1 MKHSLT
7 AIFSAAIF
15 ISAILPSN
23 NCEKYLQFREG
34 ITITTTNYDAKDK
47 VTGSSKQT
55 VTKVTIMPTG
65 VKANIKMESFDKNGK
80 PLDKEAKPEFSITCS
95 GGTILM
101 DIKMLMPS
109 EGMMGQ
115 TNNMQMKME
124 GENMEYPATL
134 SVGQKLKDAKMKIS
148 FTTEG
153 MPMTMDMNFNI
164 VNRKVEAKENITTPA
179 GIYEC
184 FKISYETESVT
195 GMMGQNMTTIMKAVQ
210 WYNVEAGDVKTANY
224 NGDGKLLSYTLLTA
238 ITK

>member
-1 MKHSLT
+1 
-7 AIFSAAIF
+7 
-15 ISAILPSN
+15 
-23 NCEKYLQFREG
+23 
-34 ITITTTNYDAKDK
+34 
-47 VTGSSKQT
+47 
-55 VTKVTIMPTG
+55 
-65 VKANIKMESFDKNGK
+65 
-80 PLDKEAKPEFSITCS
+80 
-95 GGTILM
+95 
-101 DIKMLMPS
+101 MPS

-179 GIYEC
+179 GTYEC

-210 WYNVEAGDVKTANY
+210 WYNMEAGDVKTANY